1 MRTIESNHYSPGYD
15 CDVCGKTWKARNNL
29 RRHMKFC
36 KKSHGI
42 VEKDPS
48 DLEIA
53 RFVDSKFGNHM
64 LVDSKG
70 HVYQVNTRNP
80 KGTKIYWICRETGRD
95 RKQKNQTLRFK
106 VMRVGK
112 VTLCNPLLQKSS
124 QNHQSFII
132 TRIRR
137 FLYL

>member
-1 MRTIESNHYSPGYD
+1 MRSIASNHYSPGYN

-42 VEKDPS
+42 VEKDPLKDPS
-48 DLEIA
+48 GLEIA
-53 RFVDSKFGNHM
+53 QFVDSKFGNHM

-95 RKQKNQTLRFK
+95 RKQKDQTLR
-106 VMRVGK
+106 
-112 VTLCNPLLQKSS
+112 LKS
-124 QNHQSFII
+124 
-132 TRIRR
+132 
-137 FLYL
+137 

>member
-1 MRTIESNHYSPGYD
+1 
-15 CDVCGKTWKARNNL
+15 
-29 RRHMKFC
+29 MKFC

-42 VEKDPS
+42 VEKDPLK
-48 DLEIA
+48 DPGGLEIA

-95 RKQKNQTLRFK
+95 RKQKDQTLRFK
-106 VMRVGK
+106 VMRVPG
-112 VTLCNPLLQKSS
+112 VTFCNPLTLIGMREGIFHPFVLFGSDFVS
-124 QNHQSFII
+124 WNFIKDFQ
-132 TRIRR
+132 TFWR
-137 FLYL
+137 